1 MILPDKIMKCS
12 TKGAAI
18 RKEPY
23 SFLIYPLNYLKR
35 ATILLQHK
43 KATAKMKVHLELL
56 HLGPFTSKRYKTDVS
71 CKQ

>member
-12 TKGAAI
+12 TKGAAL

-23 SFLIYPLNYLKR
+23 SFIIYPLNYLKR

-43 KATAKMKVHLELL
+43 KVTAKIKAHLELF

-71 CKQ
+71 FKQ